1 VQHIKR
7 LIQGYR
13 EVGHPIVHV
22 IRLYNKDG
30 TKVDLCRR
38 KAIENGKLMVS
49 PGIDGAELMDDLKP
63 SPTIRLN
70 SSLLLSGN
78 LQQSRALE
86 WIMYKP
92 R

>member
-1 VQHIKR
+1 VQYIKS
-7 LIQGYR
+7 LVQGYR
-13 EVGHPIVHV
+13 EVGHPLVHV

-30 TKVDLCRR
+30 SNVDLCRR

-78 LQQSRALE
+78 LRQSRALE

>member
-1 VQHIKR
+1 
-7 LIQGYR
+7 
-13 EVGHPIVHV
+13 
-22 IRLYNKDG
+22 
-30 TKVDLCRR
+30 
-38 KAIENGKLMVS
+38 MVS

-70 SSLLLSGN
+70 SSLLFSGN
-78 LQQSRALE
+78 LRQSRALE